1 MPSAK
6 KPRLNMSAAGSYVSI
21 SGALSDADEGIKHV
35 LKMGLITRRPEKSS
49 VENNELE
56 IAFLT
61 DHVLVDLESF
71 VASAIDEK
79 KIIKD
84 CEFIKE
90 IALKHPGELK
100 QLAEAYLSSPTGFD
114 KAAAIADKI
123 GLTEKAAVKAG
134 GGMAALVVLLIVA
147 ILAKS
152 CQDAKNGNPQGK
164 PKPAQ

>member
-6 KPRLNMSAAGSYVSI
+6 KPRLNMSAVGSYVSI
-21 SGALSDADEGIKHV
+21 SGALSEADEGIKHV
-35 LKMGLITRRPEKSS
+35 LKMGFITRRPDKIS

-56 IAFLT
+56 ITFST

-90 IALKHPGELK
+90 IVLKHPGELK
-100 QLAEAYLSSPTGFD
+100 QLAEAYMSSPAGFE
-114 KAAAIADKI
+114 KASSIADKI

-134 GGMAALVVLLIVA
+134 GGVAGLVILLVIA

-152 CQDAKNGNPQGK
+152 CQDAKKGNPQGK